1 MADLVPALSTTTA
14 IEATATATTTTTA
27 GSELIALD
35 GVKKSYNVG
44 RPSEAEVLHGVSL
57 RVQAGEFIALM
68 GPSGSGKS
76 TLLNILGL
84 LEPLTSGSYR
94 LQGEAVQGLDDAAL
108 TLRRRHTLGF
118 VFQFHH
124 LLPAFSAL
132 ENVTLPALM
141 GEGHVSRT
149 QRERA
154 RSLLDAVGLA
164 KAMDKRPGELSGG
177 MQQRVAIARALVMEP
192 PLVLA
197 DEPTG
202 NLDTASSA
210 EVFALLRRI
219 HAERGTTF
227 VVVTHDPRLAARCDR
242 QVELVDG
249 RIARDEA
256 ITDGA
261 EPVPSALPTAQAAA
275 PAP

>member
-1 MADLVPALSTTTA
+1 MNVTTA
-14 IEATATATTTTTA
+14 PATAAQA
-27 GSELIALD
+27 PGAELIALD
-35 GVKKSYNVG
+35 DIKKSYNVG
-44 RPSEAEVLHGVSL
+44 RSSEAEVLHGLHL
-57 RVQAGEFIALM
+57 RVAVGEFIALM

-84 LEPLTSGSYR
+84 LEPMTSGSYR
-94 LQGEAVQGLDDAAL
+94 LQGEAVQGLGDAAL

-141 GEGHVSRT
+141 GEGRVSSA
-149 QRERA
+149 QRARA
-154 RSLLDAVGLA
+154 RSLLDAVGLG

-177 MQQRVAIARALVMEP
+177 MQQRVAIARALVMDP

-202 NLDTASSA
+202 NLDTASSG

-219 HAERGTTF
+219 HAERGTSF
-227 VVVTHDPRLAARCDR
+227 IVVTHDPRLAARCDR
-242 QVELVDG
+242 LVELVDG
-249 RIARDEA
+249 RIARDAA
-256 ITDGA
+256 IDPGV
-261 EPVPSALPTAQAAA
+261 EPVPSPLPAR
-275 PAP
+275 